1 MLYNIDSDHPHYE
14 PLKNIEKQIKSGATL
29 TKQLLGYARKGQYEV
44 RPINANNIVVE
55 TSKAFG
61 RTRKEIAIH
70 LELAENLPAIEGDKG
85 QIEQVLLNLYVNA
98 ADAMLGGGDLTL
110 RTMTVTDK
118 DINCKMY
125 HPENYRYVLVS
136 FSDTGSCMDNQMQE
150 CIFDPFS
157 QPKKWEEA
165 QDSE

>member
-85 QIEQVLLNLYVNA
+85 QIEQVLFPGRSTGYPALPPQI
-98 ADAMLGGGDLTL
+98 
-110 RTMTVTDK
+110 RT
-118 DINCKMY
+118 
-125 HPENYRYVLVS
+125 
-136 FSDTGSCMDNQMQE
+136 
-150 CIFDPFS
+150 
-157 QPKKWEEA
+157 
-165 QDSE
+165 